1 MKVNTM
7 EKSLDIKL
15 EKTRQ
20 GKYKPSDFIIA
31 DAKDGDM
38 GGGITAFGHVPED
51 PSRSKS
57 YTGHLEDMREM
68 TTSKLIDVMLM
79 SVSGAERLVN
89 DEVFKNSSV
98 TPAVRLNDTSDIW
111 GPRGSKYKIHPA
123 QNFRSARIDKVIPL
137 VDLGLYS
144 ITFSN
149 DLKSDL
155 ASLNEFHSFL
165 DNISGKNL
173 RYFLEVFN
181 PQIDIGIDKE
191 NLPGYVND
199 SIVRSL
205 AGLTKEDSPLFLKI
219 PFNGPKAMEELC
231 QYDPGNLI
239 VGVLGGGI
247 GTTRDTFELIRQSE
261 KYGARVALF
270 GRKILFAEVPKLIVT
285 MMRAVVQ
292 GEMSTEE
299 AVKMYH
305 SQITE
310 MGISPKLSLE
320 DDLNITDPVLL
331 NDI

>member
-1 MKVNTM
+1 M
-7 EKSLDIKL
+7 
-15 EKTRQ
+15 
-20 GKYKPSDFIIA
+20 
-31 DAKDGDM
+31 
-38 GGGITAFGHVPED
+38 
-51 PSRSKS
+51 
-57 YTGHLEDMREM
+57 
-68 TTSKLIDVMLM
+68 
-79 SVSGAERLVN
+79 
-89 DEVFKNSSV
+89 
-98 TPAVRLNDTSDIW
+98 NDTSDIW

-123 QNFRSARIDKVIPL
+123 QNFRSARIDKVVKL

-155 ASLNEFHSFL
+155 ASLNEFHGFL
-165 DNISGKNL
+165 NDISGKNL

-181 PQIDIGIDKE
+181 PQIDIGIDQE

-199 SIVRSL
+199 CIVRSL

-219 PFNGPKAMEELC
+219 PFNGPKAMEEIC
-231 QYDPGNLI
+231 QYNPGHLI

-305 SQITE
+305 SQLTK
-310 MGISPKLSLE
+310 MKISPKLTLE
-320 DDLNITDPVLL
+320 KDLKVTDPVLKH
-331 NDI
+331 DI

>member
-1 MKVNTM
+1 M

-38 GGGITAFGHVPED
+38 GGGITAFGKLQED
-51 PSRSKS
+51 PSRSIS
-57 YTGHLEDMREM
+57 FTHHLKAMREM
-68 TTSKLIDVMLM
+68 TSSKLIDVMLM

-123 QNFRSARIDKVIPL
+123 QNFRSARIDKVVKL

-155 ASLNEFHSFL
+155 ASLNEFHGFL
-165 DNISGKNL
+165 NDISGKNL

-181 PQIDIGIDKE
+181 PQIDIGIDQE

-199 SIVRSL
+199 CIVRSL

-219 PFNGPKAMEELC
+219 PFNGPKAMEEIC
-231 QYDPGNLI
+231 QYNPGHLI

-270 GRKILFAEVPKLIVT
+270 GRKILFAEAPKLIVT
-285 MMRAVVQ
+285 MMRAVVH

-305 SQITE
+305 SQLTK
-310 MGISPKLSLE
+310 MKISPKLTLE
-320 DDLNITDPVLL
+320 KDLKVTDPVLKH
-331 NDI
+331 DI

>member
-1 MKVNTM
+1 M

-20 GKYKPSDFIIA
+20 GEYKPSDFIIA

-38 GGGITAFGHVPED
+38 GGGITAFGKLQED
-51 PSRSKS
+51 PSRSIS
-57 YTGHLEDMREM
+57 FTHHLKAMREM
-68 TTSKLIDVMLM
+68 TSSKLIDVMLM

-123 QNFRSARIDKVIPL
+123 QNFRSARIDKVVKL

-155 ASLNEFHSFL
+155 ASLNEFHGFL
-165 DNISGKNL
+165 NDISGKNL

-181 PQIDIGIDKE
+181 PQIDIGIDQE

-199 SIVRSL
+199 CIVRSL

-219 PFNGPKAMEELC
+219 PFNGPKAMEEIC
-231 QYDPGNLI
+231 QYNPGHLI

-270 GRKILFAEVPKLIVT
+270 GRKILFAEAPKLIVT

-305 SQITE
+305 SQLTK
-310 MGISPKLSLE
+310 MKISAKLALE
-320 DDLNITDPVLL
+320 KDLKVTDPVLKH
-331 NDI
+331 DI

>member
-1 MKVNTM
+1 M

-261 KYGARVALF
+261 KYGARIALF

-320 DDLNITDPVLL
+320 DDLKITDPVLL

>member
-1 MKVNTM
+1 M

-38 GGGITAFGHVPED
+38 GGGITAFGKLQED
-51 PSRSKS
+51 PSRSIS
-57 YTGHLEDMREM
+57 FTHHLKAMREM
-68 TTSKLIDVMLM
+68 TSSKLIDVMLM

-98 TPAVRLNDTSDIW
+98 TPAVRLNDASDIW

-123 QNFRSARIDKVIPL
+123 QNFRSARIDKVVKL

-155 ASLNEFHSFL
+155 ASLNEFHGFL
-165 DNISGKNL
+165 NDISGKNL

-181 PQIDIGIDKE
+181 PQIDIGIDQE

-199 SIVRSL
+199 CIVRSL

-219 PFNGPKAMEELC
+219 PFNGPKAMEEIC
-231 QYDPGNLI
+231 QYNPGHLI

-270 GRKILFAEVPKLIVT
+270 GRKILFAEAPKLIVT

-305 SQITE
+305 SQLTK
-310 MGISPKLSLE
+310 MKISPKLTLE
-320 DDLNITDPVLL
+320 KDLKVTDPVLKH
-331 NDI
+331 DI

>member
-1 MKVNTM
+1 M

-20 GKYKPSDFIIA
+20 GKYNPSDFIIA

-320 DDLNITDPVLL
+320 DDLKITDPVLL

>member
-1 MKVNTM
+1 M

-15 EKTRQ
+15 KKTRQ

-155 ASLNEFHSFL
+155 ASLNEFHGFL
-165 DNISGKNL
+165 NDISGKNL

-181 PQIDIGIDKE
+181 PQIDIGIDQE

-199 SIVRSL
+199 CIVRSL
-205 AGLTKEDSPLFLKI
+205 AGLTKDDSPLFLKI
-219 PFNGPKAMEELC
+219 PFNGPKAMEEIC
-231 QYDPGNLI
+231 QYNPGHLI

-305 SQITE
+305 SQLTKIK
-310 MGISPKLSLE
+310 ISPKLTLE
-320 DDLNITDPVLL
+320 KDLKVTDPVLKH
-331 NDI
+331 DI

>member
-1 MKVNTM
+1 MKVNKM

-38 GGGITAFGHVPED
+38 GGGITAFGKLQED
-51 PSRSKS
+51 PSRSIS
-57 YTGHLEDMREM
+57 FTHHLKAMREM
-68 TTSKLIDVMLM
+68 TSSKLIDVMLM

-111 GPRGSKYKIHPA
+111 GPRGSKYNIHPA
-123 QNFRSARIDKVIPL
+123 QNFRSARIDKVVKL

-155 ASLNEFHSFL
+155 ASLNEFHGFL
-165 DNISGKNL
+165 NDISGKNL

-181 PQIDIGIDKE
+181 PQIDIGIDQE

-199 SIVRSL
+199 CIVRSL

-219 PFNGPKAMEELC
+219 PFNGPKAMEEIC
-231 QYDPGNLI
+231 QYNPGHLI

-270 GRKILFAEVPKLIVT
+270 GRKILFAEEPKLIVT

-305 SQITE
+305 SQLTK
-310 MGISPKLSLE
+310 MKISPKLTLE
-320 DDLNITDPVLL
+320 KDLKVTDPVLKH
-331 NDI
+331 DI

>member
-1 MKVNTM
+1 M

-270 GRKILFAEVPKLIVT
+270 GRKIL
-285 MMRAVVQ
+285 
-292 GEMSTEE
+292 
-299 AVKMYH
+299 
-305 SQITE
+305 
-310 MGISPKLSLE
+310 
-320 DDLNITDPVLL
+320 
-331 NDI
+331 

>member
-98 TPAVRLNDTSDIW
+98 TPAVRLYDTSDIW

-320 DDLNITDPVLL
+320 DDLKITDPVLL

>member
-1 MKVNTM
+1 M

-38 GGGITAFGHVPED
+38 GGGITAFGKLQED
-51 PSRSKS
+51 PSRSIS
-57 YTGHLEDMREM
+57 FTHHLKAMREM
-68 TTSKLIDVMLM
+68 TSSKLIDVMLM

-320 DDLNITDPVLL
+320 DDLKITDPVLL

>member
-1 MKVNTM
+1 MKVNKM
-7 EKSLDIKL
+7 GKSLDIKL

-38 GGGITAFGHVPED
+38 GGGITAFGKLQED
-51 PSRSKS
+51 PSRSIS
-57 YTGHLEDMREM
+57 FTHHLKAMREM
-68 TTSKLIDVMLM
+68 TSSKLIDVMLM

-98 TPAVRLNDTSDIW
+98 TPAVRLNDASDIW
-111 GPRGSKYKIHPA
+111 GPRGSKYNIHPA
-123 QNFRSARIDKVIPL
+123 QNFRSARIDKVVKL

-155 ASLNEFHSFL
+155 ASLNEFHGFL
-165 DNISGKNL
+165 NDISGKNL

-181 PQIDIGIDKE
+181 PQIDIGIDQE

-199 SIVRSL
+199 CIVRSL

-219 PFNGPKAMEELC
+219 PFNGPKAMEEIC
-231 QYDPGNLI
+231 QYNPGHLI

-270 GRKILFAEVPKLIVT
+270 GRKILFAEEPKLIVT

-305 SQITE
+305 SQLTK
-310 MGISPKLSLE
+310 MKISAKLALE
-320 DDLNITDPVLL
+320 KDLKVTDPVLKH
-331 NDI
+331 DI

>member
-155 ASLNEFHSFL
+155 ASLNEFHSSL

-320 DDLNITDPVLL
+320 DDLKITDPVLL

>member
-205 AGLTKEDSPLFLKI
+205 AGLTKEDSPLFLKM

-320 DDLNITDPVLL
+320 DDLKITDPVLL

>member
-1 MKVNTM
+1 M

-38 GGGITAFGHVPED
+38 GGGITAFGKLQED
-51 PSRSKS
+51 PSRSIS
-57 YTGHLEDMREM
+57 FTHHLKAMREM
-68 TTSKLIDVMLM
+68 TSSKLIDVMLM

-111 GPRGSKYKIHPA
+111 GPRGSKYNIHPA
-123 QNFRSARIDKVIPL
+123 QNFRSARIDKVVKL

-155 ASLNEFHSFL
+155 ASLNEFHGFL
-165 DNISGKNL
+165 NDISGKNL

-181 PQIDIGIDKE
+181 PQIDIGIDQE

-199 SIVRSL
+199 CIVRSL

-219 PFNGPKAMEELC
+219 PFNGPKAMEEIC
-231 QYDPGNLI
+231 QYNPGHLI

-270 GRKILFAEVPKLIVT
+270 GRKILFAEAPKLIVT

-305 SQITE
+305 SQLTK
-310 MGISPKLSLE
+310 MKISAKLTLE
-320 DDLNITDPVLL
+320 KDLKVTDPVLKH
-331 NDI
+331 DI

>member
-1 MKVNTM
+1 M

-15 EKTRQ
+15 KKTCQ
-20 GKYKPSDFIIA
+20 GNYKPSDFIIA

-38 GGGITAFGHVPED
+38 GGGITAFGQVPED

-57 YTGHLEDMREM
+57 FTDHLEATREM
-68 TTSKLIDVMLM
+68 ISSRLIDVMLM
-79 SVSGAERLVN
+79 SVSATERLVN
-89 DEVFKNSSV
+89 DKVFENSAV
-98 TPAVRLNDTSDIW
+98 TPAVRLNDTTDIW
-111 GPRGSKYKIHPA
+111 GPRSSKYKIHPA
-123 QNFRSARIDKVIPL
+123 HNFRSARIDKVVPL

-149 DLKSDL
+149 DLESDL
-155 ASLNEFHSFL
+155 ASLKEFHSFL
-165 DNISGKNL
+165 NDISGKNL

-181 PQIDIGIDKE
+181 PQIDIGIDQE

-199 SIVRSL
+199 CIVRCL
-205 AGLTKEDSPLFLKI
+205 AGLTQEDSPLFLKM
-219 PFNGPKAMEELC
+219 PFNGPKAMEEIC
-231 QYDPGNLI
+231 QYDPGHLI

-270 GRKILFAEVPKLIVT
+270 GRKILFAEAPKQIVT

-305 SQITE
+305 SQLIE
-310 MGISPKLSLE
+310 KGISPKLTLE
-320 DDLNITDPVLL
+320 NDLKVTDSVLL
-331 NDI
+331 HDI

>member
-1 MKVNTM
+1 MKVNKM

-38 GGGITAFGHVPED
+38 GGGITAFGKLQED
-51 PSRSKS
+51 PSRSIS
-57 YTGHLEDMREM
+57 FTHHLKAMREM
-68 TTSKLIDVMLM
+68 TSSKLIDVMLM

-111 GPRGSKYKIHPA
+111 GPRGSKYNIHPA
-123 QNFRSARIDKVIPL
+123 QNFRSARIDKVVKL

-155 ASLNEFHSFL
+155 ASLNEFHGFL
-165 DNISGKNL
+165 NDISGKNL

-181 PQIDIGIDKE
+181 PQIDIGIDQE

-199 SIVRSL
+199 CIVRSL

-219 PFNGPKAMEELC
+219 PFNGPKAMEEIC
-231 QYDPGNLI
+231 QYNPGHLI

-270 GRKILFAEVPKLIVT
+270 GRKILFAEAPKLIVT

-305 SQITE
+305 SQLTK
-310 MGISPKLSLE
+310 MKISPKLTLE
-320 DDLNITDPVLL
+320 KDLKVTDPVLKH
-331 NDI
+331 DI

>member
-1 MKVNTM
+1 M

-38 GGGITAFGHVPED
+38 GGGITAFGKLQED
-51 PSRSKS
+51 PSRSIS
-57 YTGHLEDMREM
+57 FTHHLKAMREM
-68 TTSKLIDVMLM
+68 TSSKLIDVMLM

-123 QNFRSARIDKVIPL
+123 QNFRSARIDKVVKL

-155 ASLNEFHSFL
+155 ASLNEFHGFL
-165 DNISGKNL
+165 NDISGKNL

-181 PQIDIGIDKE
+181 PQIDIGIDQE

-199 SIVRSL
+199 CIVRSL

-219 PFNGPKAMEELC
+219 PFNGPKAMEEIC
-231 QYDPGNLI
+231 QYNPGHLI

-270 GRKILFAEVPKLIVT
+270 GRKILFAEAPKLIVT
-285 MMRAVVQ
+285 MMRGVVQ

-305 SQITE
+305 SQLTK
-310 MGISPKLSLE
+310 MKISPKLTLE
-320 DDLNITDPVLL
+320 KDLKVTDPVLKH
-331 NDI
+331 DI

>member
-285 MMRAVVQ
+285 MMRSVVQ

-320 DDLNITDPVLL
+320 DDLKITDPVLL

>member
-38 GGGITAFGHVPED
+38 GGGITAFGKLQED
-51 PSRSKS
+51 PSRSIS
-57 YTGHLEDMREM
+57 FTHHLKAMREM
-68 TTSKLIDVMLM
+68 TSSKLIDVMLM

-89 DEVFKNSSV
+89 DEVFKNSLV

-123 QNFRSARIDKVIPL
+123 QNFRSARIDQVVKL

-155 ASLNEFHSFL
+155 ASLNEFHGFL
-165 DNISGKNL
+165 NDISGKKL

-181 PQIDIGIDKE
+181 PQIDIGIDQE

-199 SIVRSL
+199 CIVRSL

-219 PFNGPKAMEELC
+219 PFNGPKAMEEIC
-231 QYDPGNLI
+231 QYNPGHLI

-305 SQITE
+305 SQLTK
-310 MGISPKLSLE
+310 MKISPKLTLE
-320 DDLNITDPVLL
+320 KDLKVTDPVLKH
-331 NDI
+331 DI

>member
-1 MKVNTM
+1 MKVNKM

-38 GGGITAFGHVPED
+38 GGGITAFGKLQED
-51 PSRSKS
+51 PSRSIS
-57 YTGHLEDMREM
+57 FTHHLKAMREM
-68 TTSKLIDVMLM
+68 TSSKLIDVMLM

-111 GPRGSKYKIHPA
+111 GPRGSKYNIHPA
-123 QNFRSARIDKVIPL
+123 QNFRSARIDKVVKL

-155 ASLNEFHSFL
+155 ASLNEFHGFL
-165 DNISGKNL
+165 NDISGKNL

-181 PQIDIGIDKE
+181 PQIDIGIDQE

-199 SIVRSL
+199 CIVRSL

-219 PFNGPKAMEELC
+219 PFNGPKSMEEIC
-231 QYDPGNLI
+231 QYNPGHLI

-261 KYGARVALF
+261 KSGFR
-270 GRKILFAEVPKLIVT
+270 I
-285 MMRAVVQ
+285 
-292 GEMSTEE
+292 
-299 AVKMYH
+299 
-305 SQITE
+305 
-310 MGISPKLSLE
+310 
-320 DDLNITDPVLL
+320 
-331 NDI
+331 

>member
-1 MKVNTM
+1 MKVNKM
-7 EKSLDIKL
+7 GKSLDIKL

-38 GGGITAFGHVPED
+38 GGGITAFGKLQED
-51 PSRSKS
+51 PSRSIS
-57 YTGHLEDMREM
+57 FTHHLKAMREM
-68 TTSKLIDVMLM
+68 TSSKLIDVMLM

-123 QNFRSARIDKVIPL
+123 QNFRSARIDKVVKL

-149 DLKSDL
+149 DLESDL
-155 ASLNEFHSFL
+155 ASLNEFHGFL
-165 DNISGKNL
+165 NDISGKNL

-181 PQIDIGIDKE
+181 PQIDIGIDQE

-199 SIVRSL
+199 CIVRSL

-219 PFNGPKAMEELC
+219 PFNGPKAMEEIC
-231 QYDPGNLI
+231 QYNPGHLI

-270 GRKILFAEVPKLIVT
+270 GRKILFAEEPKLIVT

-305 SQITE
+305 SQLTK
-310 MGISPKLSLE
+310 MKISPKLTLE
-320 DDLNITDPVLL
+320 KDLKVTDPVLKH
-331 NDI
+331 DI

>member
-292 GEMSTEE
+292 GELSTEE

-320 DDLNITDPVLL
+320 DDLKITDPVLL

>member
-1 MKVNTM
+1 MKVNKM

-20 GKYKPSDFIIA
+20 GKYKPFDFIIA

-285 MMRAVVQ
+285 MMRTVVQ

-320 DDLNITDPVLL
+320 DDLKITDPVLL

>member
-320 DDLNITDPVLL
+320 DDLKITDPVLL
-331 NDI
+331 NNI

>member
-1 MKVNTM
+1 M

-292 GEMSTEE
+292 GEMSTDE
-299 AVKMYH
+299 AVKMY
-305 SQITE
+305 
-310 MGISPKLSLE
+310 
-320 DDLNITDPVLL
+320 
-331 NDI
+331 

>member
-1 MKVNTM
+1 M

-89 DEVFKNSSV
+89 DEVFKNSRV

-320 DDLNITDPVLL
+320 DDLKITDPVLL

>member
-1 MKVNTM
+1 MKVNKM

-20 GKYKPSDFIIA
+20 GEYKPSDFIIA

-38 GGGITAFGHVPED
+38 GGGITAFGKLQED
-51 PSRSKS
+51 PSRSIS
-57 YTGHLEDMREM
+57 FTHHLKAMREM
-68 TTSKLIDVMLM
+68 TSSKLIDVMLM

-123 QNFRSARIDKVIPL
+123 QNFRSARIDKVVKL

-155 ASLNEFHSFL
+155 ASLNEFHGFL
-165 DNISGKNL
+165 NDISGKNL

-181 PQIDIGIDKE
+181 PQIDIGIDQE

-199 SIVRSL
+199 CIVRSL

-219 PFNGPKAMEELC
+219 PFNGPKAMEEIC
-231 QYDPGNLI
+231 QYNPGHLI

-270 GRKILFAEVPKLIVT
+270 GRKILFAEAPKLIVT

-305 SQITE
+305 SQLTK
-310 MGISPKLSLE
+310 MKISAKLALE
-320 DDLNITDPVLL
+320 KDLKVTDPVLKH
-331 NDI
+331 DI